1 VSKDL
6 AERTIVEFIANDFA
20 SAWDAIAHLPGPLP
34 RGNFLFAK
42 QAMVLLEV
50 ASRLCASDDNGK
62 ALKDFGEA
70 IQSREARYFTELP
83 GPCWEPRSSEKKP
96 AEFRLPSRTENPS
109 HELLAALF
117 DTIRNGQAH
126 QYQQIRAQLT
136 DGKSFQVSLTGAE
149 HKAYLRKT
157 FANGRPSSHLRL
169 TVDQDGDLSIA
180 VLPQVLFLDI
190 RDSVQETRLVDRGLT
205 LSYLSRKGA
214 GGYYSFDSGALI
226 CALRA
231 GGH

>member
-1 VSKDL
+1 MGRDL
-6 AERTIVEFIANDFA
+6 PERTIVEFIANDFA

-50 ASRLCASDDNGK
+50 ACRLCTSDSSEQ
-62 ALKDFGEA
+62 ALKDLGA
-70 IQSREARYFTELP
+70 ALQSREARYFTELP
-83 GPCWEPRSSEKKP
+83 GPCWEPRSSTTKP
-96 AEFRLPSRTENPS
+96 AEFRLPSTTKNPS

-126 QYQQIRAQLT
+126 QYQQIRVELT
-136 DGKSFQVSLTGAE
+136 DGKCFQVSLTGAE
-149 HKAYLRKT
+149 HGAYLRET

-169 TVDQDGDLSIA
+169 IVDQGGDLWLT

-190 RDSVQETRLVDRGLT
+190 RDSMQEARLVDRGLT

-214 GGYYSFDSGALI
+214 GGNYSFESSALC

-231 GGH
+231 EGH